1 MSPVSRKD
9 LSLAIAQLMPR
20 IIQGVQLEFLVKRTL
35 TQTQFLLLV
44 AIHSRGACPMSTLA
58 QNMHVSMP
66 TISGIV
72 DRLVK
77 RGYVTRLA
85 NVEDRRQVVI
95 ELSSKGR
102 MMITQFQGAMSQRW
116 EEVLKALE
124 QNDIED
130 FFRLVAKLTAHL
142 KGEK

>member
-1 MSPVSRKD
+1 MSPVSRRD

-44 AIHSRGACPMSTLA
+44 AIHSRGACSMNTLA
-58 QNMHVSMP
+58 QNMRVSMP

-85 NVEDRRQVVI
+85 NVEDRRQVVVD
-95 ELSSKGR
+95 LSSKGR
-102 MMITQFQGAMSQRW
+102 MMISQFQGAMSQRW
-116 EEVLKALE
+116 EEVLKVLE
-124 QNDIED
+124 QNDVED
-130 FFRLVAKLTAHL
+130 FFRLVVKLTTYL